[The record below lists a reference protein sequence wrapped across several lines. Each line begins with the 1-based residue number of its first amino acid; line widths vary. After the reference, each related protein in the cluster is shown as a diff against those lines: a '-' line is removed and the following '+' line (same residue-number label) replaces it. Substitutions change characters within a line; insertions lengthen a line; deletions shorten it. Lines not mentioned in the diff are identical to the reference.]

1 MPTVSVIVPNYN
13 YARFLKMR
21 MDSIINQTFTDYEI
35 ILLDDASSDNSRDII
50 SQYKNL
56 PQLSA
61 IVFNEKNTGLPFL
74 QWKRGIEL
82 AKGKYIWIAEADD
95 LSKPDFLYNAVAA
108 LENNPNAVYAFTGSV
123 AIDGDNNN
131 IDFDYDRW
139 DDKKHNLRLNT
150 SHTHDGDDFVIHNQY
165 WKCYV
170 YNASATVFRRDA
182 FFPADDFSECFK
194 MRNSGDWMFWSIMA
208 AKGDVIEIYKKLNLI
223 RRHNSNQTETGI
235 RNGNIFFDDL
245 KVLKYIESNFEIG
258 KYRKIIRHGLLY
270 KNIKRGNIPAELK
283 LKIFDAMH
291 KELGITKFE
300 YFLERIHK
308 AFFNIIP
315 NLLSMNNDRL

>member
-1 MPTVSVIVPNYN
+1 M
-13 YARFLKMR
+13 
-21 MDSIINQTFTDYEI
+21 
-35 ILLDDASSDNSRDII
+35 
-50 SQYKNL
+50 
-56 PQLSA
+56 
-61 IVFNEKNTGLPFL
+61 
-74 QWKRGIEL
+74 
-82 AKGKYIWIAEADD
+82 
-95 LSKPDFLYNAVAA
+95 
-108 LENNPNAVYAFTGSV
+108 
-123 AIDGDNNN
+123 
-131 IDFDYDRW
+131 
-139 DDKKHNLRLNT
+139 
-150 SHTHDGDDFVIHNQY
+150 IHNQY
-165 WKCYV
+165 WRCYV

-182 FFPADDFSECFK
+182 FFPDDDFAECFK
-194 MRNSGDWMFWSIMA
+194 MRNSGDWLFWSIMA
-208 AKGDVIEIYKKLNLI
+208 TKGDVIEIYKKLNLI